1 MRRPKNVSAAN
12 ANPFAPAAPVRVKRP
27 IVRPKTTRPSANA
40 RKLRADRAKN
50 VPTANAFPVR
60 SATNAAVRARKSSY
74 RAANAAAPLRQLAPR
89 VSTKRTIVRAAT
101 AQRTTPTTD
110 AAVSLLWF
118 PTARAAVIA
127 KKRPATR
134 AIRSAHRPADA
145 FRARTTRRVSIRA
158 KTEHQTARA
167 AVRRMFARMTMIA
180 TRDITVKIRLRP
192 VRNVNQPF
200 VPKTNTLT
208 VQRADIAHRITV
220 RA

>member
-60 SATNAAVRARKSSY
+60 SATNAIVLARKSSY
-74 RAANAAAPLRQLAPR
+74 RAANAAVPLRQLAPR

-145 FRARTTRRVSIRA
+145 FRVRTTRRAGIR
-158 KTEHQTARA
+158 
-167 AVRRMFARMTMIA
+167 VRT
-180 TRDITVKIRLRP
+180 
-192 VRNVNQPF
+192 VRNPTAKAVASW
-200 VPKTNTLT
+200 LMR
-208 VQRADIAHRITV
+208 VQT
-220 RA
+220 

>member
-12 ANPFAPAAPVRVKRP
+12 ANPFAPAAPVRVKHP
-27 IVRPKTTRPSANA
+27 IVRPKSTRPSANA

-60 SATNAAVRARKSSY
+60 SATNAIVLARKSSY

-101 AQRTTPTTD
+101 ASRTTPTTD

-127 KKRPATR
+127 KKRPVTR

-145 FRARTTRRVSIRA
+145 FRVRTTRRAGIR
-158 KTEHQTARA
+158 
-167 AVRRMFARMTMIA
+167 VRT
-180 TRDITVKIRLRP
+180 
-192 VRNVNQPF
+192 VRNPTAKAVASW
-200 VPKTNTLT
+200 LMR
-208 VQRADIAHRITV
+208 VQT
-220 RA
+220 

>member
-60 SATNAAVRARKSSY
+60 SATNAIVLARKSSY
-74 RAANAAAPLRQLAPR
+74 RTANAAAPLRQLAPR
-89 VSTKRTIVRAAT
+89 VSIKRTIVRAAT
-101 AQRTTPTTD
+101 ASRTTPTTD

-118 PTARAAVIA
+118 PTATAAVIA

-145 FRARTTRRVSIRA
+145 FRARTTRRVSIR
-158 KTEHQTARA
+158 
-167 AVRRMFARMTMIA
+167 VRT
-180 TRDITVKIRLRP
+180 
-192 VRNVNQPF
+192 VRNPTAKAVASW
-200 VPKTNTLT
+200 LMR
-208 VQRADIAHRITV
+208 VQT
-220 RA
+220 